1 MFEKLLAL
9 ATMVAVVGTVFHY
22 FGEADA
28 GPQAVIAPAP
38 VVASAEVETPEEDI
52 IEAR

>member
-1 MFEKLLAL
+1 MFEKIIAL
-9 ATMVAVVGTVFHY
+9 AAMVAVVGTVFHL
-22 FGEADA
+22 FGEAET

-38 VVASAEVETPEEDI
+38 IIASAEVETPEEDI

>member
-1 MFEKLLAL
+1 MFEKLFAL
-9 ATMVAVVGTVFHY
+9 AAMVAVVGTVFHLY
-22 FGEADA
+22 GEADA

-38 VVASAEVETPEEDI
+38 VVANVDVETPEEDI

>member
-1 MFEKLLAL
+1 MFEKLCAL
-9 ATMVAVVGTVFHY
+9 AAMIAVVGTVFHF

-38 VVASAEVETPEEDI
+38 IVANVEMPTPEEDI
-52 IEAR
+52 IEGR